1 MEELLILPQPTGV
14 VIAAFAM
21 AFIVTKIPDK
31 VHNLEKKLHIG
42 KLGTLLV
49 AVLLFVP
56 LLFADWKGVEV
67 LVAAKQ
73 VLGYLAML
81 LMGYWA
87 GIMSVN
93 QEKEP

>member
-1 MEELLILPQPTGV
+1 MEELLLIPQPTGV
-14 VIAAFAM
+14 VIAAFAL

-31 VHNLEKKLHIG
+31 VHDLENKLHIE
-42 KLGTLLV
+42 KLGTLLI

-67 LVAAKQ
+67 LVAARQ

-81 LMGYWA
+81 FMGYLV

>member
-1 MEELLILPQPTGV
+1 MEELLLIPQPTGV
-14 VIAAFAM
+14 VIAAFAL

-31 VHNLEKKLHIG
+31 VHDLENKLHIG
-42 KLGTLLV
+42 KLGTLLI

-67 LVAAKQ
+67 LVAARQ

-81 LMGYWA
+81 FMGYLV